1 MRTALSCF
9 LADPL
14 TGSSLPIYDVDPG
27 VTAYG
32 IIDGEPGKLKFLE
45 DGRRAI
51 VPLEDIPDLE
61 KAAWD
66 LLLYVAKI
74 QKEQTKHVFSARL
87 YRERRDSTNKQI
99 VEKNGIHIRVHLEP
113 EYVARHVMKDGK
125 HGLMIFNPVMVELI
139 CKPFSR

>member
-14 TGSSLPIYDVDPG
+14 TGSALSIYDVDPNI
-27 VTAYG
+27 TAYG
-32 IIDGEPGKLKFLE
+32 IIDGEPGKLRFLE
-45 DGRRAI
+45 DRRRVI
-51 VPLEDIPDLE
+51 TPLEDILDLE

-74 QKEQTKHVFSARL
+74 QKEQTKQVFSARL

-113 EYVARHVMKDGK
+113 EYIARHPMKDGK
-125 HGLMIFNPVMVELI
+125 HGLMIFNPIMVELVSM
-139 CKPFSR
+139 PLLH